1 MTSAFSNILVPTDF
15 SPGSRLA
22 FDYALALARRLDARI
37 HVLHVVEDPAI
48 TGMWTEAYLD
58 IAALREEREADARRL
73 MRALLKTAGAE
84 DASYEIAAGPVP
96 ETIAQSASD
105 HAADFIVMGTHGRT
119 GLVHALVGSVAERV
133 IRTAGCPV
141 LTVRE
146 GAAAGVHPA
155 PVTLRSASAGA

>member
-1 MTSAFSNILVPTDF
+1 MIPAFSNILVPTDF

-22 FDYALALARRLDARI
+22 LEYALALARRLDARV

-58 IAALREEREADARRL
+58 IDALREEREADARRL
-73 MRALLKTAGAE
+73 MRAFLTMTGAGE
-84 DASYEIAAGPVP
+84 ASSEIAAGPVP
-96 ETIAQSASD
+96 ETIAACASD
-105 HAADFIVMGTHGRT
+105 HTADLIVMGTHGRT

-133 IRTAGCPV
+133 IRTAACPV

-146 GAAAGVHPA
+146 GAAAAVHPA
-155 PVTLRSASAGA
+155 PITLRDAAAGT

>member
-1 MTSAFSNILVPTDF
+1 MIPAFSNILVPTDF

-22 FDYALALARRLDARI
+22 LDYALALARRLDARI

-58 IAALREEREADARRL
+58 IEALRDEREADARRL
-73 MRALLKTAGAE
+73 MRAFLTMTGAE
-84 DASYEIAAGPVP
+84 EASSEIAAGPVP
-96 ETIAQSASD
+96 DTIAACALE

-119 GLVHALVGSVAERV
+119 GLAHVLVGSVAEQV

-146 GAAAGVHPA
+146 GAAAAVDPA
-155 PVTLRSASAGA
+155 PIALRNAAAGT